1 MKLYNPK
8 DISSYIKGHKV
19 VSLFW
24 CTIAV
29 LMILSLG
36 RYVNQFDFN
45 RSEIMGRVV
54 LPPGL
59 TAFEDT
65 RVVVSCVGVDTE
77 IPIEETV
84 LIPKGESSAAFKLL
98 IPNEPQRYY
107 YRYEILSKGG
117 EGTNDAR
124 LISNSTQY
132 SNLAVGGLSITN
144 HVYVKE
150 GYAAATGMTADAD
163 KKRIFDNKDLAQVT
177 LTLIQEPGV
186 QAKTE
191 EILTKILNK
200 GMTDYEKEKAVYQ
213 YVIGSVPLTTA
224 AVRDYQR
231 NAIREYDNPLTMA
244 LFEQKTV
251 WLGQPFLMKWL
262 LHSAGVASE
271 LVEVR
276 LLSYNFTYVYN
287 LVSINGEKY
296 YVDPVS
302 ASSKINDKSL
312 AAGEIVFKN
321 QAAADRYFS
330 SKYFNFTD
338 HFIRNQDVKVVAESG
353 LPSATPHGGDS
364 ELIKNYLKDNN
375 LGAEKVVQLDCEL
388 ILPSGL
394 KAPEYGVW
402 VGVTVTS
409 GQETPTL
416 TDDFA
421 FEELLIIPS
430 GKKKFTFKLDVVNT
444 GQKMVVS
451 AIEKRSN
458 IHGSAIL
465 NLTESD
471 AKIKASIKL
480 KP

>member
-24 CTIAV
+24 CFIVV
-29 LMILSLG
+29 LVVLSIGRMI
-36 RYVNQFDFN
+36 NQFDFN
-45 RSEIMGRVV
+45 RSEVVGRVV

-65 RVVVSCVGVDTE
+65 RVTISCNGVESD
-77 IPIEETV
+77 IPVEETV
-84 LIPKGESSAAFKLL
+84 LIPKGESSASFKLM
-98 IPNEPQRYY
+98 IPNEPQNYY
-107 YRYEILSKGG
+107 YRYTILSKGG

-132 SNLAVGGLSITN
+132 SNLSVGGLSISN

-150 GYAAATGMTADAD
+150 GYAAMSGMTADFD
-163 KKRIFDNKDLAQVT
+163 KKRIFDKKDLNQVT
-177 LTLIQEPGV
+177 LTLIQEPGI

-191 EILTKILNK
+191 EILNRILNK
-200 GMTDYEKEKAVYQ
+200 GMTDYEKEKAIYQ
-213 YVIGSVPLTTA
+213 YVIGSVPLTSA

-231 NAIREYDNPLTMA
+231 NAIQEFDNPLAVA

-262 LHSAGVASE
+262 LHSAGLASE

-287 LVSINGEKY
+287 LVSINGDKY

-302 ASSKINDKSL
+302 ASSKIHDKNL
-312 AAGEIVFKN
+312 EAGELVFEN

-338 HFIRNQDVKVVAESG
+338 YFIRNQDVKVVAESG

-364 ELIKNYLKDNN
+364 ELIKNYLKENN
-375 LGAEKVVQLDCEL
+375 LGADKVVQLDCEL
-388 ILPSGL
+388 ILPDGI

-465 NLTESD
+465 NLSESD
-471 AKIKASIKL
+471 AELKASIKL